1 MTLFVCMHAGEEDV
15 QDFVAWFNDEPIGV
29 FVYKRDS
36 VLYLCVEK
44 ETLRKGLRC
53 VSMMKLYLHSSQQRV
68 SELLIHWCRQAW
80 CTKRRLPVHLHGMM
94 RGHSSSPSLWQI
106 LHTQQTFNRIPFNM
120 FSLCF
125 LFFSLTCTLLV
136 HHQCTLPVV
145 SRSDWTPLCTSELF
159 GWPYLR
165 LLILVPHTSSWLALR
180 PRYPFQCRTHS
191 LWRDWL
197 TCCLAPPSLSM
208 SPGRSGGPV
217 SGPHPYGSTGARVG
231 VVCAGLSHGSMIE
244 LPCGTVHLP
253 KMSRYGCVRSL
264 TGPHTLRR
272 NHRSSVA
279 AGNDASPVA

>member
-125 LFFSLTCTLLV
+125 LFFFSHL
-136 HHQCTLPVV
+136 
-145 SRSDWTPLCTSELF
+145 
-159 GWPYLR
+159 
-165 LLILVPHTSSWLALR
+165 HTSSSSSVHASCSFPFWLDASVYFWAVWMAISASPDPRSSYVFVIGSSSSLPFSVPHSLSLAWLADLLSSSSIFKYVPWEVWRSCFWASSLR
-180 PRYPFQCRTHS
+180 EHGSTRGRRLRRAFSRLHDRAALWYCSSPEDESLWVCALFDWSTHS
-191 LWRDWL
+191 TTQPPLFR
-197 TCCLAPPSLSM
+197 CC
-208 SPGRSGGPV
+208 R
-217 SGPHPYGSTGARVG
+217 
-231 VVCAGLSHGSMIE
+231 
-244 LPCGTVHLP
+244 
-253 KMSRYGCVRSL
+253 
-264 TGPHTLRR
+264 
-272 NHRSSVA
+272 
-279 AGNDASPVA
+279 